1 MSVVTIVW
9 SMIAGA
15 CCTLA
20 AAHLPVW
27 WRNRES
33 GASLAFA
40 MAAVCTAGLAFCE
53 LAMLHAQT
61 PAAYAVVLRW
71 AHLPVTLLLLALA
84 AFTYLYLGAGRPW
97 LALSGI
103 GLRLLS
109 TPFNFMNGENL
120 NYRHITGLSS
130 TRFLGDPVAIPLG
143 EPNPWMLISQLG
155 VLLLVVFVADATATA
170 WRRGEREMTLAVGLS
185 ISFFLLAGVIQ
196 SILVFWVGV
205 NSPITISLFA
215 LALIGV
221 MGHAMSLDLAHAK
234 QMVLELREREQEAA
248 LTADAA
254 NLGIWTRDI
263 ARDVIW
269 ASDKWRE
276 LFDFT
281 RSEKLNTERV
291 LQRIHPDDREAFE
304 RRVTHAAV
312 DRPDYHAEYRLVLP
326 SGRLRW
332 IASQG
337 RVELDARRRPV
348 RTRGVSIDITSRK
361 HAEQEMLR
369 LQQEIAHVGRVSVM
383 GQLASALAHEINQ
396 PLGAILRNAEAAAL
410 FMQDPSPDLAEISAI
425 VEDIRKDDQRAGAV
439 IDRMRALLR
448 HQQVEMVP
456 VDVGQML
463 GDVATLLR
471 PDAAARH
478 VKFSLDVPEGL
489 TAVRGDRVQLQ
500 QVLLNLVLNGMD
512 ALEGVAGEEARVSV
526 TARRETADTVEISVR
541 DTGRGVPADQLERI
555 FEPFFSTKSKGIGM
569 GLSISRSIIETH
581 RGRLWAE
588 NNADGGA
595 TFRCTLPIAA
605 DGDTIR
611 ARR

>member
-1 MSVVTIVW
+1 MSVVTVVW

-40 MAAVCTAGLAFCE
+40 MAAICTAGLAFCE

-61 PAAYAVVLRW
+61 PAAYAAVLRW

-84 AFTYLYLGAGRPW
+84 AFTYLYLRAGRPW
-97 LALSGI
+97 LALTGL
-103 GLRLLS
+103 GLRLIS
-109 TPFNFMNGENL
+109 TPFNFTNGETL
-120 NYRHITGLSS
+120 NYRHIAGLRS
-130 TRFLGDPVAIPLG
+130 TRILGEQVSVPLGD
-143 EPNPWMLISQLG
+143 PNPWMLMSQLG

-170 WRRGEREMTLAVGLS
+170 WRRGEREMTLGVGFS
-185 ISFFLLAGVIQ
+185 ISFFLLAGVVQ

-205 NSPITISLFA
+205 ESPITISLFA
-215 LALIGV
+215 LGIIGV
-221 MGHAMSLDLAHAK
+221 MGQALSLDLAHAK

-269 ASDKWRE
+269 GSDKWRE
-276 LFDFT
+276 LFGFT
-281 RSEKLNTERV
+281 PDEKLNTERV

-304 RRVTHAAV
+304 RSATHAAD
-312 DRPDYHAEYRLVLP
+312 DRLDYHAEYRVVLP
-326 SGRLRW
+326 NGRLRW
-332 IASQG
+332 IAHQG

-369 LQQEIAHVGRVSVM
+369 LQQEIAHVSRVSVM

-410 FMQDPSPDLAEISAI
+410 FMQDPSPDFTEISAI

-478 VKFSLDVPEGL
+478 VKFSLDVPEGVP
-489 TAVRGDRVQLQ
+489 AVRGDRVQLQ

-512 ALEGVAGEEARVSV
+512 ALEGVASEEARVSV
-526 TARRETADTVEISVR
+526 TARLATADTVEISVR
-541 DTGRGVPADQLERI
+541 DTGRGVPADKLERI
-555 FEPFFSTKSKGIGM
+555 FDPFFSTKSKGIGM
-569 GLSISRSIIETH
+569 GLSISRSIMDTH
-581 RGRLWAE
+581 GGRLWAE
-588 NNADGGA
+588 NNVDGGA
-595 TFRCTLPIAA
+595 TFRFTLPIAA
-605 DGDTIR
+605 DGGTIVV
-611 ARR
+611 RR